1 MFVRLFTGT
10 AMILATSSAMAA
22 EPIYIQPG
30 QCILVGGQQVCAQV
44 QAQGGAVP
52 VKSDILYVCRF
63 GEFKDSETPEMKS
76 FALFQIRV
84 NDRGTKV
91 ETYIKNFGMNGK
103 DACEREIAEKQKS

>member
-1 MFVRLFTGT
+1 MLARLFTGIAMTFT
-10 AMILATSSAMAA
+10 AATAMAA

-30 QCILVGGQQVCAQV
+30 QCIMIGGQQVCAQV
-44 QAQGGAVP
+44 QAGSNLP
-52 VKSDILYVCRF
+52 VKSDVLYVCRF

-84 NDRGTKV
+84 NDHGNKV

-103 DACEREIAEKQKS
+103 DACERELAEKQKS